1 MVPPDVIVERPHGVK
16 LSQLFVSLSSVY
28 VAVLNDS
35 VLMLGIIIVPLE
47 NESFCLGLGMI
58 YIFYQ
63 VICICTTVYLGVGV
77 TVCTMIRNGSPKIYE
92 VC

>member
-1 MVPPDVIVERPHGVK
+1 MSSNYTVTLKYILIVPIDVIVERPHGEK

-47 NESFCLGLGMI
+47 NERFL
-58 YIFYQ
+58 FR
-63 VICICTTVYLGVGV
+63 T
-77 TVCTMIRNGSPKIYE
+77 
-92 VC
+92 

>member
-1 MVPPDVIVERPHGVK
+1 MPGQKSIYETFLSGTLPSIYTVTLKYILIVLPDIIVERPHGVK

-47 NESFCLGLGMI
+47 NERFLFG
-58 YIFYQ
+58 
-63 VICICTTVYLGVGV
+63 T
-77 TVCTMIRNGSPKIYE
+77 
-92 VC
+92 